1 MCLNNMLGLA
11 GSLGCKENDLGCLC
25 SNKDFGY
32 GIHDCT
38 VEACPDENVAAVE
51 SYAQSLC
58 ASAGMSNPLTSDV
71 WERN

>member
-11 GSLGCKENDLGCLC
+11 GSLGCKENDMACLC
-25 SNKDFGY
+25 DNKDFAY

-38 VEACPDENVAAVE
+38 VEACPDENVAAVQ

-58 ASAGMSNPLTSDV
+58 SSAGMYLPSSI
-71 WERN
+71 

>member
-1 MCLNNMLGLA
+1 MLGLA